1 MPELNHIAC
10 MDCFEYLAG
19 LPDNSVSAIIS
30 DPPYNTTNL
39 AWEQSIDWVAFWSEA
54 RRVLQQKN
62 APVILFSQQ
71 PFTTDLIMSNR
82 KGFRYEL
89 IWHKTMPVGVL
100 DANRRPMRI
109 HENMLIFGDGM
120 PSYYPQK
127 EKANI
132 RRANTHHDRS
142 DALHYGHHKS
152 NSWQDD
158 GTRYP
163 NSVWTF
169 AQRATAFDLTESLH
183 PTQKPLP
190 LLEKLVLTYTR
201 PGDTVLDCFV
211 GSGTTAL
218 ACQNLGRSFYACD
231 SDAGYVEA
239 ARLRL
244 ATANPY
250 EPTPLPDGRK
260 QLSLFTGLED

>member
-1 MPELNHIAC
+1 M
-10 MDCFEYLAG
+10 MDSLINTIVQGDCLEVMKR
-19 LPDNSVSAIIS
+19 LPDKSVDAVVS

-39 AWEQSIDWVAFWSEA
+39 AWEQSIDWVTFWSEA
-54 RRVLQQKN
+54 RRVLNRKN

-89 IWHKTMPVGVL
+89 IWHKTMPVGFL
-100 DANRRPMRI
+100 DANRKPLRT
-109 HENMLIFGDGM
+109 HENMLIFGDSL
-120 PSYYPQK
+120 PDYYPQMDK
-127 EKANI
+127 GKPYTRPISNSPAYHYGKYQELGTVDDKGERYPISIWVFAQE
-132 RRANTHHDRS
+132 RDETHH
-142 DALHYGHHKS
+142 
-152 NSWQDD
+152 
-158 GTRYP
+158 P
-163 NSVWTF
+163 
-169 AQRATAFDLTESLH
+169 TA
-183 PTQKPLP
+183 KPLP

-201 PGDTVLDCFV
+201 PGDIVLDPFV

-260 QLSLFTGLED
+260 QLSLFTGLKD